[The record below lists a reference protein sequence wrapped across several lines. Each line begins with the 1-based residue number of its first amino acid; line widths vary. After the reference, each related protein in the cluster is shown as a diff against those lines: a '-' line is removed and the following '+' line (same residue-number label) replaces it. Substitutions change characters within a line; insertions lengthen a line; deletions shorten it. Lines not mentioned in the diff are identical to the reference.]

1 MMKRYIHVFLIQK
14 YIKDMLKC
22 PFLHQLYT
30 IRYKYI
36 NVLYIY
42 IYIYIY
48 IYLYMYVYI
57 HKYIHTHIYT
67 HIHTYTHTY
76 IDI

>member
-14 YIKDMLKC
+14 YIKDILKC

-36 NVLYIY
+36 NVQYIY
-42 IYIYIY
+42 I
-48 IYLYMYVYI
+48 YMYVYI